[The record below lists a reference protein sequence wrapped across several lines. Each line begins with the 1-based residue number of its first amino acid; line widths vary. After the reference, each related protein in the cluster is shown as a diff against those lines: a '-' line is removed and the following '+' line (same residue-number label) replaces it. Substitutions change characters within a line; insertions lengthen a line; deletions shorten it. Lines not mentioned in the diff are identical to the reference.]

1 MLNNVILVGR
11 LTKDVELKELENDGA
26 VVRITLAVQRGY
38 KNAEGE
44 KEVDFIEVTCWNE
57 TAKLVKEYSKKG
69 DLIGI
74 KGRLQNN
81 NYEKE
86 DGTKV
91 YQTVVIAE
99 RVNFLKSAEVKVEE

>member
-1 MLNNVILVGR
+1 MIKIVN
-11 LTKDVELKELENDGA
+11 
-26 VVRITLAVQRGY
+26 
-38 KNAEGE
+38 
-44 KEVDFIEVTCWNE
+44 
-57 TAKLVKEYSKKG
+57 EYSKKG

>member
-11 LTKDVELKELENDGA
+11 LTKDVELKELDKEGA
-26 VVRITLAVQRGY
+26 VARITLAVQRSY
-38 KNAEGE
+38 KNADGE
-44 KEVDFIEVTCWNE
+44 KEADFIEVTCWNE

-69 DLIGI
+69 DLIGV

-91 YQTVVIAE
+91 YQNTVVAE
-99 RVNFLKSAEVKVEE
+99 KISFLKSAEVKVEE